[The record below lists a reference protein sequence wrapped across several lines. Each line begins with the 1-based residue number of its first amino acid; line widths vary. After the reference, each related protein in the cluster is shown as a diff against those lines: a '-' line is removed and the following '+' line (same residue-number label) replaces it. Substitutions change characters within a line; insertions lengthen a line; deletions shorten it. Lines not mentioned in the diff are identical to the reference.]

1 MSFIWPLMLLSL
13 VLIPLCVLLY
23 VRMQQRKRRLAVRYG
38 SLGFVQTGA
47 GQTLGVRRH
56 FPPLLFLA
64 GLTLLLIAMARPQAV
79 VTIPRLAGTVLL
91 TFDVSGSMAAD
102 DLKPTRMEAAKA
114 AAVAFVQ
121 RQPSTVQIGI
131 VAFSESGMAV
141 LPPTNDQET
150 ILAAIN
156 RLKPERGTSL
166 AQGIFA
172 SLNVLFP
179 PEQTEEAYTNLTPTP
194 TVEPTAAPK
203 GSLRGVAI
211 VLLTDGENTA
221 PPEPFEA
228 AQVAADRG
236 VRIYTVGVG
245 SASGVTLEVEGFTVH
260 TQLDEATLQQIAAMT
275 AGAYF
280 NAENETEL
288 RTIYENLAPQLVVK
302 ADEMEITS
310 LFAGASMLILLLGST
325 FSLLWFNRLP

>member
-1 MSFIWPLMLLSL
+1 MLLSL
-13 VLIPLCVLLY
+13 ILIPLCVVFY
-23 VRMQQRKRRLAVRYG
+23 VRMQQRRQRLAARYG

-47 GQTLGVRRH
+47 GRALGARRH

-79 VTIPRLAGTVLL
+79 VTVPRLAGTVLL

-114 AAVAFVQ
+114 AAIAFVQ

-141 LPPTNDQET
+141 LPPTNDQAT

-179 PEQTEEAYTNLTPTP
+179 PEQTEENYTNLTPTP

-203 GSLRGVAI
+203 GSLRGVAV

-228 AQVAADRG
+228 AQSAAERG
-236 VRIYTVGVG
+236 VRIYPVGVG
-245 SASGVTLEVEGFTVH
+245 SASGVALEVEGFTVH

-275 AGAYF
+275 DGTYF